1 MRESKRLNEVKLI
14 KTLKKLKA
22 EDQVNIIRY
31 LNSEA
36 VDALGE
42 CFHNILSTNLKLKK
56 QDKRRLKSKLPGNEK
71 ILKYIAGKATVQR
84 NDVKSF
90 YKQVIVYFQLAF
102 LRISIEINIMS
113 FQEVFL
119 VLCFQL
125 LSLFWQALL

>member
-71 ILKYIAGKATVQR
+71 ILKYIAR
-84 NDVKSF
+84 KSNCPDKRRKKLLQTGNCIF
-90 YKQVIVYFQLAF
+90 
-102 LRISIEINIMS
+102 ST
-113 FQEVFL
+113 
-119 VLCFQL
+119 CFP
-125 LSLFWQALL
+125 

>member
-1 MRESKRLNEVKLI
+1 MKARGLI

-71 ILKYIAGKATVQR
+71 ILKYIAR
-84 NDVKSF
+84 KSNCPDKRRKKLSQTGNCIF
-90 YKQVIVYFQLAF
+90 STYFP
-102 LRISIEINIMS
+102 
-113 FQEVFL
+113 
-119 VLCFQL
+119 
-125 LSLFWQALL
+125 

>member
-1 MRESKRLNEVKLI
+1 MRESQRLNEVKLI
-14 KTLKKLKA
+14 KTLKQLKA

-71 ILKYIAGKATVQR
+71 ILKYIAR
-84 NDVKSF
+84 KSNCPEKRRKKLLQTGNCIF
-90 YKQVIVYFQLAF
+90 
-102 LRISIEINIMS
+102 SI
-113 FQEVFL
+113 
-119 VLCFQL
+119 CFP
-125 LSLFWQALL
+125 

>member
-71 ILKYIAGKATVQR
+71 ILKYIAR
-84 NDVKSF
+84 KSNCPEKRCKKLLQTGNCIF
-90 YKQVIVYFQLAF
+90 
-102 LRISIEINIMS
+102 ST
-113 FQEVFL
+113 
-119 VLCFQL
+119 CFP
-125 LSLFWQALL
+125 